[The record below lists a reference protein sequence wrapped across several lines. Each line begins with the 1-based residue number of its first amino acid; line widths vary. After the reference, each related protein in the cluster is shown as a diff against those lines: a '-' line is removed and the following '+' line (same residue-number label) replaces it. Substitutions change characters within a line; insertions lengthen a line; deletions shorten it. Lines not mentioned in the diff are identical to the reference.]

1 MKVSKEKYKNLK
13 QLANE
18 DGAIAALAI
27 DQRGSMEKMMASAN
41 EKLNNIEG
49 IGRFKELVSSE
60 LTKYSSSILLDP
72 IYGMKGVDARYA
84 DAGLIMSYEQ
94 TGYDEYEEGR
104 LPRLIDFVSGLR
116 IKEMGANA
124 VKVLLYYDIDEDDKI
139 NDVKKAWV
147 ERVGYECEALG
158 LPYFL
163 EIINYDANI
172 DDAKGAEYSKLRPR
186 KVIESMKVFDDPRYK
201 ADVLK
206 VEAPVNM
213 NFVEGF
219 GDGEI
224 LYSREEALKYFKEQ
238 SDATDIPFIFL
249 SGGVSA
255 DLFKDT
261 LKFAK
266 EAGSTFNGVL
276 CGRATWRSAVDIFGK
291 SEEEA
296 KEWLNSQGKENIVTL
311 NEVIKETASS
321 VFDKIEEE

>member
-1 MKVSKEKYKNLK
+1 
-13 QLANE
+13 
-18 DGAIAALAI
+18 
-27 DQRGSMEKMMASAN
+27 
-41 EKLNNIEG
+41 
-49 IGRFKELVSSE
+49 
-60 LTKYSSSILLDP
+60 
-72 IYGMKGVDARYA
+72 MKGVDAR
-84 DAGLIMSYEQ
+84 DENAGLIMSYEQ

-104 LPRLIDFVSGLR
+104 LPRLINFVSGLR

-124 VKVLLYYDIDEDDKI
+124 VKVLLYYDVDEDEKI
-139 NDVKKAWV
+139 NDIKKAWV

-163 EIINYDANI
+163 EIVNYDANI
-172 DDAKGAEYSKLRPR
+172 DDAKGVEYSKVRPR
-186 KVIESMKVFDDPRYK
+186 KVIESMKVFDNPRYK

-213 NFVEGF
+213 NFVEGY

-224 LYSREEALKYFKEQ
+224 LHSREEALKYFKEQ
-238 SDATDIPFIFL
+238 SDATTIPFIFL

-255 DLFKDT
+255 DLFKET

-276 CGRATWRSAVDIFGK
+276 CGRATWRGAVDVFGK
-291 SEEEA
+291 SAEEA
-296 KEWLNSQGKENIVTL
+296 KEWLNTEGKDNIVTL
-311 NEVIKETASS
+311 NEVIKETATS

>member
-1 MKVSKEKYKNLK
+1 MKVSKEKYANLK

-18 DGAIAALAI
+18 EGAIAALAI
-27 DQRGSMEKMMASAN
+27 DQRGSMEKMMNNAN
-41 EKLNNIEG
+41 PELNNVEG
-49 IGRFKELVSSE
+49 IGQFKELVSSE

-72 IYGMKGVDARYA
+72 IYGMKGVEAKDEN
-84 DAGLIMSYEQ
+84 AGLIMSYEQ

-104 LPRLIDFVSGLR
+104 LPRLINFVSGLR

-124 VKVLLYYDIDEDDKI
+124 VKVLLYYDIDESEEI
-139 NDVKKAWV
+139 NDIKKAWV

-163 EIINYDANI
+163 EIVNYDANI
-172 DDAKGAEYSKLRPR
+172 DDAKGIEYSKLRPK

-201 ADVLK
+201 VDVLK

-213 NFVEGF
+213 NFVEGY
-219 GDGEI
+219 GEGEI
-224 LYSREEALKYFKEQ
+224 LHSRDEALKYFKDQ

-255 DLFKDT
+255 DLFKET

-276 CGRATWRSAVDIFGK
+276 CGRATWRGAVDVFGK
-291 SEEEA
+291 SAEDA
-296 KEWLNSQGKENIVTL
+296 KEWLNTEGKDNIVTL
-311 NEVIKETASS
+311 NEVIKETATS

>member
-1 MKVSKEKYKNLK
+1 MKVSHEKYENLK

-18 DGAIAALAI
+18 EGAIAALAI
-27 DQRGSMEKMMASAN
+27 DQRGSMEKMMGKAN
-41 EKLNNIEG
+41 PDLNNVEG
-49 IGRFKELVSSE
+49 IGKFKELVSSE

-72 IYGMKGVDARYA
+72 IYGMKGVEAR
-84 DAGLIMSYEQ
+84 DKNAGLIMSYEQ

-124 VKVLLYYDIDEDDKI
+124 VKVLLYYDIDESEEI
-139 NDVKKAWV
+139 NDIKKAWV

-163 EIINYDANI
+163 EIVNYDAKI
-172 DDAKGAEYSKLRPR
+172 DDAKGIEYSKLRPK

-201 ADVLK
+201 VDVLK

-213 NFVEGF
+213 NFVEGY
-219 GDGEI
+219 GEGEI
-224 LYSREEALKYFKEQ
+224 LHTREEALKYFKDQ
-238 SDATDIPFIFL
+238 SDATNIPFIFL

-255 DLFKDT
+255 DLFKET

-276 CGRATWRSAVDIFGK
+276 CGRATWRDAVDVYGK
-291 SEEEA
+291 SEKDA
-296 KEWLNSQGKENIVTL
+296 KDWLSTEGKDNIVTL

-321 VFDKIEEE
+321 VFDKIEEA

>member
-1 MKVSKEKYKNLK
+1 MKVSHEKYENLK
-13 QLANE
+13 QLVNE
-18 DGAIAALAI
+18 EGAIAALAI
-27 DQRGSMEKMMASAN
+27 DQRGSMEKMMVKAN
-41 EKLNNIEG
+41 PDLNNVEG
-49 IGRFKELVSSE
+49 IGKFKELVSSE

-72 IYGMKGVDARYA
+72 IYGMKGVEAR
-84 DAGLIMSYEQ
+84 DKNAGLIMSYEQ

-124 VKVLLYYDIDEDDKI
+124 VKVLLYYDIDESEEI
-139 NDVKKAWV
+139 NDIKKAWV

-163 EIINYDANI
+163 EIVNYDAKI
-172 DDAKGAEYSKLRPR
+172 DDAKGIEYSKLRPK
-186 KVIESMKVFDDPRYK
+186 KVIESMKVLDDPRYK
-201 ADVLK
+201 VDVLK

-219 GDGEI
+219 GEGET
-224 LYSREEALKYFKEQ
+224 LHTREEALKYFKDQ
-238 SDATDIPFIFL
+238 SDATSIPFIFL

-255 DLFKDT
+255 DLFKET

-276 CGRATWRSAVDIFGK
+276 CGRATWRGPVDVFGK
-291 SEEEA
+291 SAEEA
-296 KEWLNSQGKENIVTL
+296 KEWLNTEGKDNIVTL
-311 NEVIKETASS
+311 NEVIKETATS
-321 VFDKIEEE
+321 VFEKIEEE

>member
-1 MKVSKEKYKNLK
+1 MKVSHEKYENLK
-13 QLANE
+13 QLVNE
-18 DGAIAALAI
+18 EGAIAALAI
-27 DQRGSMEKMMASAN
+27 DQRGSMEKMMGKAN
-41 EKLNNIEG
+41 PDLNNVEG
-49 IGRFKELVSSE
+49 IGKFKELVSSE

-72 IYGMKGVDARYA
+72 IYGMKGVEAR
-84 DAGLIMSYEQ
+84 DKNAGLIMSYEQ

-124 VKVLLYYDIDEDDKI
+124 VKVLLYYDIDESEEI
-139 NDVKKAWV
+139 NDIKKAWV

-163 EIINYDANI
+163 EIVNYDAKI
-172 DDAKGAEYSKLRPR
+172 DDAKGIEYSKLRPK

-201 ADVLK
+201 VDVLK

-219 GDGEI
+219 GEGEI
-224 LYSREEALKYFKEQ
+224 LHTRDEALKYFKDQ
-238 SDATDIPFIFL
+238 SDATSIPFIFL

-255 DLFKDT
+255 DLFKET

-276 CGRATWRSAVDIFGK
+276 CGRATWRGAVDVFGK
-291 SEEEA
+291 SAEDA
-296 KEWLNSQGKENIVTL
+296 KEWLNTEGKDNIVTL
-311 NEVIKETASS
+311 NEVIKETATS
-321 VFDKIEEE
+321 VFEKIEEE

>member
-1 MKVSKEKYKNLK
+1 MKVSKEKYENLK
-13 QLANE
+13 QLVNKE
-18 DGAIAALAI
+18 GAIAALAI
-27 DQRGSMEKMMASAN
+27 YQRGSMERMMNEAN
-41 EKLNNIEG
+41 PDLNNVEG

-60 LTKYSSSILLDP
+60 LTKYASSILIDP
-72 IYGMKGVDARYA
+72 IYGMKGVDAR
-84 DAGLIMSYEQ
+84 DENAGLIMSYEQ

-104 LPRLIDFVSGLR
+104 LPRLINFVSGLR

-124 VKVLLYYDIDEDDKI
+124 VKVLLYYDVDEDEKI
-139 NDVKKAWV
+139 NDIKKAWV
-147 ERVGYECEALG
+147 ERVGYECEAIG

-163 EIINYDANI
+163 EIVNYDANI
-172 DDAKGAEYSKLRPR
+172 DDAKGVEYSKVRPR
-186 KVIESMKVFDDPRYK
+186 KVIESMKVFDNPRYK

-213 NFVEGF
+213 NFVEGY

-224 LYSREEALKYFKEQ
+224 LHSREEALKYFKEQ
-238 SDATDIPFIFL
+238 SDATTIPFIFL

-255 DLFKDT
+255 DLFKET

-276 CGRATWRSAVDIFGK
+276 CGRATWRGAVDVFGK
-291 SEEEA
+291 SAEEA
-296 KEWLNSQGKENIVTL
+296 KEWLNTEGKDNIVTL
-311 NEVIKETASS
+311 NEVIKETATS

>member
-1 MKVSKEKYKNLK
+1 MKVSKEKYANLK
-13 QLANE
+13 ELVNKE
-18 DGAIAALAI
+18 GAIAALAI
-27 DQRGSMEKMMASAN
+27 DQRGSMEKMMEKAN
-41 EKLNNIEG
+41 PNLNNVEG
-49 IGRFKELVSSE
+49 IGRFKELISSE

-72 IYGMKGVDARYA
+72 IYGMKGVNAR
-84 DAGLIMSYEQ
+84 DKNAGLIMSYEQ

-124 VKVLLYYDIDEDDKI
+124 IKVLLYYDIDEDDKI
-139 NDVKKAWV
+139 NDIKKAWV

-163 EIINYDANI
+163 EIVNYDANI
-172 DDAKGAEYSKLRPR
+172 DDAKGAEYSKLRPK
-186 KVIESMKVFDDPRYK
+186 KVIESIKVFDDPRYK
-201 ADVLK
+201 VDVLK

-213 NFVEGF
+213 NYVEGY
-219 GDGEI
+219 GEGEI
-224 LYSREEALKYFKEQ
+224 LHTRDEALKYFKDQ
-238 SDATDIPFIFL
+238 SDATTIPFIFL

-255 DLFKDT
+255 DLFKET

-276 CGRATWRSAVDIFGK
+276 CGRATWRGAVEEFGK

-296 KEWLNSQGKENIVTL
+296 KEWLNAEGKDNIVTL
-311 NEVIKETASS
+311 NEVIKETATS
-321 VFDKIEEE
+321 VFDKIVEE

>member
-1 MKVSKEKYKNLK
+1 MKVSKEKYANLK

-18 DGAIAALAI
+18 EGAIAALAI
-27 DQRGSMEKMMASAN
+27 DQRGSMEKMMGKAN
-41 EKLNNIEG
+41 PDLNNVEG
-49 IGRFKELVSSE
+49 IGKFKELVSSE
-60 LTKYSSSILLDP
+60 LTKYASSILLDP
-72 IYGMKGVDARYA
+72 IYGMKGVDAR
-84 DAGLIMSYEQ
+84 DKNAGLIMSYEQ

-104 LPRLIDFVSGLR
+104 LPRLINFVSGLR

-124 VKVLLYYDIDEDDKI
+124 VKVLLYYDIDESEEI
-139 NDVKKAWV
+139 NDIKKAWV

-163 EIINYDANI
+163 EIVNYDAKI

-201 ADVLK
+201 VDVLK

-213 NFVEGF
+213 NYVEGF
-219 GDGEI
+219 GEGEI
-224 LYSREEALKYFKEQ
+224 LHTRDEALKYFEDQ
-238 SDATDIPFIFL
+238 SDATSIPFIFL

-255 DLFKDT
+255 DLFKET

-276 CGRATWRSAVDIFGK
+276 CGRATWRGAVDVFGK
-291 SEEEA
+291 SAEDA
-296 KEWLNSQGKENIVTL
+296 KEWLNTEGKDNIVTL
-311 NEVIKETASS
+311 NEVIKETATS
-321 VFDKIEEE
+321 VFEKIEEE

>member
-1 MKVSKEKYKNLK
+1 MKVSHEKYENLK
-13 QLANE
+13 QLVNE
-18 DGAIAALAI
+18 EGAIAALAI
-27 DQRGSMEKMMASAN
+27 DQRGSMEKMMGKAN
-41 EKLNNIEG
+41 PELNNVEG
-49 IGRFKELVSSE
+49 IGKFKELVSSE

-72 IYGMKGVDARYA
+72 IYGMKGVEAR
-84 DAGLIMSYEQ
+84 DKNAGLIMSYEQ

-104 LPRLIDFVSGLR
+104 LPRLINFVSGLR

-124 VKVLLYYDIDEDDKI
+124 VKVLLYYDIDESEEI
-139 NDVKKAWV
+139 NDIKKAWV

-163 EIINYDANI
+163 EIVNYDAKI
-172 DDAKGAEYSKLRPR
+172 DDAKGIEYSKLRPK

-201 ADVLK
+201 VDVLK

-219 GDGEI
+219 GEGEI
-224 LYSREEALKYFKEQ
+224 LHTKDEALKYFKDQ
-238 SDATDIPFIFL
+238 SDATSIPFIFL

-255 DLFKDT
+255 DLFKET

-276 CGRATWRSAVDIFGK
+276 CGRATWRGAVDVFGK
-291 SEEEA
+291 SAEEA
-296 KEWLNSQGKENIVTL
+296 KEWLNTEGKDNIVTL
-311 NEVIKETASS
+311 NEVIKETATS
-321 VFDKIEEE
+321 VFEKIEEE

>member
-1 MKVSKEKYKNLK
+1 MKVSHEKYENLK
-13 QLANE
+13 QLVNE
-18 DGAIAALAI
+18 EGAIAALAI
-27 DQRGSMEKMMASAN
+27 DQRGSMEKMMGKAN
-41 EKLNNIEG
+41 PDLNNVEG
-49 IGRFKELVSSE
+49 IGKFKELVSSE

-72 IYGMKGVDARYA
+72 IYGMKGVEAR
-84 DAGLIMSYEQ
+84 DKNAGLIMSYEQ

-124 VKVLLYYDIDEDDKI
+124 VKVLLYYDIDESEEI
-139 NDVKKAWV
+139 NDIKKAWV

-163 EIINYDANI
+163 EIVNYDANI
-172 DDAKGAEYSKLRPR
+172 DDAKGIEYSKLRPK

-201 ADVLK
+201 VDVLK

-213 NFVEGF
+213 NFVEGY
-219 GDGEI
+219 GEGEI
-224 LYSREEALKYFKEQ
+224 LHTRDEALKYFKDQ
-238 SDATDIPFIFL
+238 SDATSIPFIFL

-255 DLFKDT
+255 DLFKET
-261 LKFAK
+261 LKFAE

-276 CGRATWRSAVDIFGK
+276 CGRATWRGAVDVFGK
-291 SEEEA
+291 SAEEA
-296 KEWLNSQGKENIVTL
+296 KEWLNTEGKENIVTL
-311 NEVIKETASS
+311 NEVIKETATS

>member
-1 MKVSKEKYKNLK
+1 MKVSHEKYENLK

-18 DGAIAALAI
+18 EGAIAALAI
-27 DQRGSMEKMMASAN
+27 DQRGSMEKMMGKAN
-41 EKLNNIEG
+41 PDLNNVEG
-49 IGRFKELVSSE
+49 IGKFKELVSSE

-72 IYGMKGVDARYA
+72 IYGMKGVEAR
-84 DAGLIMSYEQ
+84 DKNAGLIMSYEQ

-104 LPRLIDFVSGLR
+104 LPRLINFVSGLR

-124 VKVLLYYDIDEDDKI
+124 VKVLLYYDIDESEEI
-139 NDVKKAWV
+139 NDIKKAWV

-163 EIINYDANI
+163 EIVNYDAKI
-172 DDAKGAEYSKLRPR
+172 DDAKGIEYSKLRPK

-201 ADVLK
+201 VDVLK

-213 NFVEGF
+213 NFVEGY
-219 GDGEI
+219 GEGEI
-224 LYSREEALKYFKEQ
+224 LHTRDEALKYFKDQ
-238 SDATDIPFIFL
+238 SDATSIPFIFL

-255 DLFKDT
+255 DLFKET

-276 CGRATWRSAVDIFGK
+276 CGRATWRGAVDVFGK
-291 SEEEA
+291 SAEEA
-296 KEWLNSQGKENIVTL
+296 KEWLNTEGKDNIVTL
-311 NEVIKETASS
+311 NEVIKETATS

>member
-1 MKVSKEKYKNLK
+1 MKVSKEKYENLK
-13 QLANE
+13 QLVNDE
-18 DGAIAALAI
+18 GVIAALAI
-27 DQRGSMEKMMASAN
+27 DQRGSMEKMMEKAN
-41 EKLNNIEG
+41 PKLNNVEG
-49 IGRFKELVSSE
+49 IGRFKELISSE

-72 IYGMKGVDARYA
+72 IYGMKGVNAR
-84 DAGLIMSYEQ
+84 DKNAGLIMSYEQ

-124 VKVLLYYDIDEDDKI
+124 VKVLLYYDIDESEEI
-139 NDVKKAWV
+139 NDIKKAWV

-163 EIINYDANI
+163 EIVNYDANI
-172 DDAKGAEYSKLRPR
+172 DDAKGIEYSKLRPK

-201 ADVLK
+201 VDVLK

-213 NFVEGF
+213 NYVEGY
-219 GDGEI
+219 GEGEI
-224 LYSREEALKYFKEQ
+224 LHTRDEALKYFKDQ
-238 SDATDIPFIFL
+238 SDATTIPFIFL

-255 DLFKDT
+255 DLFKET

-276 CGRATWRSAVDIFGK
+276 CGRATWRGAVEEFGK

-296 KEWLNSQGKENIVTL
+296 KEWLNAEGKDNIVTL
-311 NEVIKETASS
+311 NEVIKETATS
-321 VFDKIEEE
+321 VFDKIVEE

>member
-1 MKVSKEKYKNLK
+1 MKVSKEKYENLK
-13 QLANE
+13 QLVNKE
-18 DGAIAALAI
+18 GAIAALAI
-27 DQRGSMEKMMASAN
+27 DQRGSMERMMNEAN
-41 EKLNNIEG
+41 PDLNNVEG

-60 LTKYSSSILLDP
+60 LTKYASSILIDP
-72 IYGMKGVDARYA
+72 IYGMKGVDAR
-84 DAGLIMSYEQ
+84 DENAGLIMSYEQ

-104 LPRLIDFVSGLR
+104 LPRLINFVSGLR

-124 VKVLLYYDIDEDDKI
+124 VKVLLYYDVDEDEKI
-139 NDVKKAWV
+139 NDIKKAWV
-147 ERVGYECEALG
+147 ERVGYECEAIG

-163 EIINYDANI
+163 EIVNYDANI
-172 DDAKGAEYSKLRPR
+172 DDAKGVEYSKVRPR
-186 KVIESMKVFDDPRYK
+186 KVIESMKVFDNPRYK

-213 NFVEGF
+213 NFVEGY

-224 LYSREEALKYFKEQ
+224 LHSREEALKYFKEQ
-238 SDATDIPFIFL
+238 SDATTIPFIFL

-255 DLFKDT
+255 DLFKET

-276 CGRATWRSAVDIFGK
+276 CGRATWRGAVDVFGK
-291 SEEEA
+291 SAEEA
-296 KEWLNSQGKENIVTL
+296 KEWLNTEGKDNIVTL
-311 NEVIKETASS
+311 NEVIKETATS

>member
-1 MKVSKEKYKNLK
+1 MKVSHEKYENLK
-13 QLANE
+13 QLVNE
-18 DGAIAALAI
+18 EGAIAALAI
-27 DQRGSMEKMMASAN
+27 DQRGSMEKMMGKAN
-41 EKLNNIEG
+41 PDLNNVEG
-49 IGRFKELVSSE
+49 IGKFKELVSSE

-72 IYGMKGVDARYA
+72 IYGMKGVEAR
-84 DAGLIMSYEQ
+84 DKNAGLIMSYEQ

-124 VKVLLYYDIDEDDKI
+124 VKVLLYYDIDESEEI
-139 NDVKKAWV
+139 NDIKKAWV

-163 EIINYDANI
+163 EIVNYDAKI
-172 DDAKGAEYSKLRPR
+172 DDAKGIEYSKLRPK

-201 ADVLK
+201 VDVLK

-213 NFVEGF
+213 NFVEGY
-219 GDGEI
+219 GEGEI
-224 LYSREEALKYFKEQ
+224 LHTRDEALKYFKDQ
-238 SDATDIPFIFL
+238 SDATNIPFIFL

-255 DLFKDT
+255 DLFKET

-276 CGRATWRSAVDIFGK
+276 CGRATWRGAVDVFGK
-291 SEEEA
+291 SAEDA
-296 KEWLNSQGKENIVTL
+296 KEWLNTEGKDNIVTL
-311 NEVIKETASS
+311 NEVIKETATS

>member
-1 MKVSKEKYKNLK
+1 MKVSNEKYENLK
-13 QLANE
+13 QLVNE
-18 DGAIAALAI
+18 EGAIAALAI
-27 DQRGSMEKMMASAN
+27 DQRGSMEKMMGKAN
-41 EKLNNIEG
+41 PDLNNVEG
-49 IGRFKELVSSE
+49 IGKFKELVSSE

-72 IYGMKGVDARYA
+72 IYGMKGVEAKDEN
-84 DAGLIMSYEQ
+84 AGLIMSYEQ

-104 LPRLIDFVSGLR
+104 LPRLINFVSGLR

-124 VKVLLYYDIDEDDKI
+124 VKVLLYYDIDESEEI
-139 NDVKKAWV
+139 NDIKKAWV

-163 EIINYDANI
+163 EIVNYDANI
-172 DDAKGAEYSKLRPR
+172 DDAKGIEYSKLRPK

-201 ADVLK
+201 VDVLK

-213 NFVEGF
+213 NFVEGY
-219 GDGEI
+219 GEGEI
-224 LYSREEALKYFKEQ
+224 LHTRDEALKYFKDQ
-238 SDATDIPFIFL
+238 SDATSIPFIFL

-255 DLFKDT
+255 DLFKET

-276 CGRATWRSAVDIFGK
+276 CGRATWRGAVDVFGK
-291 SEEEA
+291 SVEDA
-296 KEWLNSQGKENIVTL
+296 KEWLNTEGKDNIVTL
-311 NEVIKETASS
+311 NEVIKETATS